1 MLAFKKFLMFGGLVA
16 GLLIHF
22 SVTAQSRVPIVEAG
36 SSQTQNQTQNQ
47 PANENSG
54 QNEILVNMYLQLEA
68 LQAEIQNLRGTVEE
82 QSFQIRRMQT
92 EQRDRYLD
100 TDSRLGELYNQV
112 QAYHSG
118 QGIPAQLPA
127 GQVPNTGTGSNN
139 QVNNPP
145 RAPLGNQ
152 GNPIVSPGPSTVAA
166 GAGVGVSSPQNE
178 QALYR
183 QALNLLLE
191 DEAFQESIT
200 LFQQYMDVY
209 SQGRYFTNALYWQ
222 GAALELLGNHNQA
235 IVVLQRLIS
244 EFPEDPKA
252 PTALLRLGTVYRKM
266 GDNTRAAASWQDIGQ
281 RYPGATSEIEIA
293 NEYLSEIGN

>member
-1 MLAFKKFLMFGGLVA
+1 MLAFKKFLMFGGLVVA
-16 GLLIHF
+16 ILIHF
-22 SVTAQSRVPIVEAG
+22 SVAAQSRVPIVEAG
-36 SSQTQNQTQNQ
+36 SAQAQNQ
-47 PANENSG
+47 PVNGNDG

-112 QAYHSG
+112 QAFHNG
-118 QGIPAQLPA
+118 QSIPAQLPA
-127 GQVPNTGTGSNN
+127 GQAPNIGSNN
-139 QVNNPP
+139 QVINSAQTPLVNPGNP
-145 RAPLGNQ
+145 GNQ
-152 GNPIVSPGPSTVAA
+152 GVVPGQSTVAA
-166 GAGVGVSSPQNE
+166 GAGVGVTSPQNE

-252 PTALLRLGTVYRKM
+252 PTAMLRLGTVFRKM

-281 RYPGATSEIEIA
+281 RYPDATSEIEIA